1 MLNRPLVSILIN
13 NYNYGRFL
21 GEAIESALNQTY
33 TEREVIVVD
42 DGSTDNSRQVISG
55 YGDRI
60 IPVLKENGGQASAF
74 NAGFAASRGEII
86 CFLDSDDIFCP
97 EKVEKIVAVYTTF
110 HDIGWCYHAQELFP
124 VKYGPSA
131 LNERQNYDMSCS
143 RRYDLRTAMKCY
155 RQKIS
160 PPATSG
166 LTFRSDILAQMLPMQ
181 EAASMP
187 ISDDHYLKYVAFS
200 LAPGYYI
207 AEKLSRQ
214 RIHDSNYYTMR
225 EDNSLIAD
233 KKWIFT
239 ALAIRER
246 FPHLKRFTNNLF
258 AKGLSGGQT
267 VSALEDYI
275 GKYYSKLSLPERLE
289 VRVLKKLHRV
299 RQKLL
304 IKIPGKK

>member
-1 MLNRPLVSILIN
+1 MLNKPLVSILIN

-33 TEREVIVVD
+33 KEREVIVVD

-97 EKVEKIVAVYTTF
+97 EKVEKIVAVYTSF
-110 HDIGWCYHAQELFP
+110 PDIGWCYHTQEIFSTECGASVLT
-124 VKYGPSA
+124 
-131 LNERQNYDMSCS
+131 ERHYYDMSRS

-166 LTFRSDILAQMLPMQ
+166 LTFRRDILAQMLPMR
-181 EAASMP
+181 EAPSVT
-187 ISDDHYLKYVAFS
+187 ISDHYLKYVAFS
-200 LAPGYYI
+200 LASGYYI

-214 RIHDSNYYTMR
+214 RIHDSNQYTLR
-225 EDNSLIAD
+225 KDQPLIAD
-233 KKWIFT
+233 RIWVFT

-246 FPHLKRFTNNLF
+246 FPKLKRFTNNLF
-258 AKGLSGGQT
+258 ARGLSGAQQRDVVLQT
-267 VSALEDYI
+267 CIDTYMKGMSPLE
-275 GKYYSKLSLPERLE
+275 GLE
-289 VRVLKKLHRV
+289 IRVLSMLHAARA
-299 RQKLL
+299 
-304 IKIPGKK
+304 KIR